1 VQSHTVSVLLESMMI
16 EDERLG
22 LLPSP
27 LSGLV
32 LHFGASGTSLKPC
45 EATFLGLCDNPMVVC
60 PEVVVFCSP
69 SNLKHVSH
77 SYARFGGGAKVY
89 PLYFQEED
97 VDATSLLSLMAVSES
112 GQMPLYMHMVMQV
125 LSDLGEAY
133 SYTNFKLRLGSLMLE
148 PIQARMLD
156 QRLSLLE
163 GFLCKKSDDGK
174 LVGVK
179 RGINGQQPIVRQPRD
194 GRFKKGMLT
203 IVDLTDP

>member
-1 VQSHTVSVLLESMMI
+1 MLESMMI
-16 EDERLG
+16 EDDRLG

-32 LHFGASGTSLKPC
+32 LHFGESGTSLKPC

-77 SYARFGGGAKVY
+77 SYAQFGGGAKVY

-163 GFLCKKSDDGK
+163 GFLCKKTDDGK